1 MNERPG
7 ILKPGF
13 RLVLESL
20 YSFPPEDS
28 NHLECGCGV
37 ILLFTV
43 SFFFSFWKME
53 PSCLPCVYSG
63 ISNHDYT
70 QESAG
75 ELAEHTSAGTSA
87 QADQ

>member
-20 YSFPPEDS
+20 YCFPPEDS

-37 ILLFTV
+37 ILLFTIL
-43 SFFFSFWKME
+43 FFLILENGAFLSTL
-53 PSCLPCVYSG
+53 CLFRDFT
-63 ISNHDYT
+63 HDYT

-75 ELAEHTSAGTSA
+75 ELAKHTSARTSA